1 MATEQKAKPPTWR
14 LCNRRLCFLVEWT
27 VDGKCETPAQP
38 WEFLERTDTCDRWR
52 PWRLVCPARSGGV
65 ETLRRVAESAGQP
78 SVLALNV
85 LPPPSNLWAVAMAV
99 LLRILMIEEKCGFSV
114 AASGMHVQLLIL
126 KCVKQR
132 PVKVRS
138 TLQRQLRYL
147 VFAGDKCEATAAW
160 EHCRAGL
167 SFHLCTQLWAC
178 WTK

>member
-1 MATEQKAKPPTWR
+1 M
-14 LCNRRLCFLVEWT
+14 
-27 VDGKCETPAQP
+27 
-38 WEFLERTDTCDRWR
+38 
-52 PWRLVCPARSGGV
+52 
-65 ETLRRVAESAGQP
+65 ESAKHRHNRGSFWSAQIRVTDGGRGVWFVQRGVGEWKRWG
-78 SVLALNV
+78 VLRSQLGSPRSW
-85 LPPPSNLWAVAMAV
+85 LWTCFPPPSNLWAVAMAV

-126 KCVKQR
+126 KCVKQRPVKQR

-178 WTK
+178 WTTLMTK

>member
-1 MATEQKAKPPTWR
+1 MDGWWKVRNTGTTVGVFGAHRYVWQMAAVAFGLSSE
-14 LCNRRLCFLVEWT
+14 EWGSGNAEACCG
-27 VDGKCETPAQP
+27 VSWAALGPGS
-38 WEFLERTDTCDRWR
+38 ER
-52 PWRLVCPARSGGV
+52 A
-65 ETLRRVAESAGQP
+65 
-78 SVLALNV
+78 
-85 LPPPSNLWAVAMAV
+85 PPPSNLWAVAMAV

-178 WTK
+178 WTTLMTK